1 MDDYSVTSLYE
12 SKNEWASRLVNIL
25 TPLIQEGIRS
35 IFDEAVKLC
44 VGNKEQDKYLM
55 TFQNLLSRVPKW
67 NPNIIKEETAR
78 IKERSTCGYL
88 EDLIT
93 CVHIIHLKCMT
104 VMRVGNKQKKVD
116 IKIPQLADFIHK
128 IYVNTAR
135 KVYSNVYIFER
146 GIQPLHTQRNNREF
160 EIIVKECI
168 YNTIRDNIP
177 VEELI
182 KMYLEDT
189 IEDVVEVT
197 ENEEVIQQEP
207 IHSEEDANLSA
218 RRRQHHGSTR
228 RRRHRDR
235 VGGSDEQDGGST
247 NGVNTSD
254 NTASTTIDQLDFV
267 GELNGTSAILSNS
280 SLETDNNTSDTTNV
294 YDNNVVKSG
303 GGGGGG
309 GISFG
314 ENQIRTFETDASER
328 KNEYM
333 THNDDADDADDDA
346 DGDSGRIKIG
356 GDIRLDTL
364 DIHTLND
371 IQEINAPPLLD
382 DIEVLA

>member
-25 TPLIQEGIRS
+25 TPLIQEGFRS

-44 VGNKEQDKYLM
+44 VGSKEQDKYLM

-67 NPNIIKEETAR
+67 NPNIIKDETSR
-78 IKERSTCGYL
+78 IKERSSCGYL

-104 VMRVGNKQKKVD
+104 VMRVGTKQKKVD
-116 IKIPQLADFIHK
+116 IKIPQLSDFIHK
-128 IYVNTAR
+128 IYVNSAR
-135 KVYSNVYIFER
+135 KLYSNVYIFEK

-182 KMYLEDT
+182 KMYLEET

-197 ENEEVIQQEP
+197 ENEEVIKQEP
-207 IHSEEDANLSA
+207 ILSEEDADLSA
-218 RRRQHHGSTR
+218 RRRTHHSSTR
-228 RRRHRDR
+228 RRRHRERDR
-235 VGGSDEQDGGST
+235 VSSEDGGDGGGGEGGGEGGAGDVSA
-247 NGVNTSD
+247 
-254 NTASTTIDQLDFV
+254 ASIGQLDFV
-267 GELNGTSAILSNS
+267 GELNGSNAPDS
-280 SLETDNNTSDTTNV
+280 VNTNND
-294 YDNNVVKSG
+294 VVDAAAEGSG
-303 GGGGGG
+303 SGSGV
-309 GISFG
+309 SFG
-314 ENQIRTFETDASER
+314 ENQIRTFETDSSER

-333 THNDDADDADDDA
+333 SRDTDDADDDDDD
-346 DGDSGRIKIG
+346 DGSGRLNIG
-356 GDIRLDTL
+356 GDIKLDTL

-371 IQEINAPPLLD
+371 TQNINAPPLLD

>member
-35 IFDEAVKLC
+35 ILDEAVKLC

-67 NPNIIKEETAR
+67 NPNIIKEETSR

-207 IHSEEDANLSA
+207 ILSEEDANLSA

-235 VGGSDEQDGGST
+235 VGGGDGGDGGDGDQDGGSDRDGS
-247 NGVNTSD
+247 NPI
-254 NTASTTIDQLDFV
+254 IDQLDFV
-267 GELNGTSAILSNS
+267 GELNGASNLSSVTN
-280 SLETDNNTSDTTNV
+280 TANTGNDNG
-294 YDNNVVKSG
+294 G

-314 ENQIRTFETDASER
+314 ENQVRTFETDASER

-333 THNDDADDADDDA
+333 THDDDADADDDE
-346 DGDSGRIKIG
+346 GDSGRLRIG
-356 GDIRLDTL
+356 DDIRLDTL
-364 DIHTLND
+364 DIHSLND

>member
-1 MDDYSVTSLYE
+1 
-12 SKNEWASRLVNIL
+12 
-25 TPLIQEGIRS
+25 
-35 IFDEAVKLC
+35 
-44 VGNKEQDKYLM
+44 
-55 TFQNLLSRVPKW
+55 
-67 NPNIIKEETAR
+67 
-78 IKERSTCGYL
+78 
-88 EDLIT
+88 
-93 CVHIIHLKCMT
+93 MT

-128 IYVNTAR
+128 IYVNSAR

-207 IHSEEDANLSA
+207 ILSEEDANLSA
-218 RRRQHHGSTR
+218 RRRAHHGSTR

-235 VGGSDEQDGGST
+235 ISDENNLNDGDADGSNDT
-247 NGVNTSD
+247 NTS
-254 NTASTTIDQLDFV
+254 ATIDQLDFV
-267 GELNGTSAILSNS
+267 GELNGSERLSSSSEQSGLSPTSVEVSNAS
-280 SLETDNNTSDTTNV
+280 SS
-294 YDNNVVKSG
+294 S
-303 GGGGGG
+303 

-314 ENQIRTFETDASER
+314 ENEVRTFETDSSER

-333 THNDDADDADDDA
+333 RDDDDD
-346 DGDSGRIKIG
+346 DGGYDDDGGSGRLKIG
-356 GDIRLDTL
+356 DDIRLDTL

-371 IQEINAPPLLD
+371 RQELNALPLLD
-382 DIEVLA
+382 DIEVLS

>member
-25 TPLIQEGIRS
+25 TPLIQEGFRS

-44 VGNKEQDKYLM
+44 AGSKEQDKYLM

-67 NPNIIKEETAR
+67 NPNIIKDETAR

-104 VMRVGNKQKKVD
+104 VMRVGTKQKKVD
-116 IKIPQLADFIHK
+116 IKIPQLSDFIHK
-128 IYVNTAR
+128 IYVNSAR
-135 KVYSNVYIFER
+135 KLYSNVYIFER
-146 GIQPLHTQRNNREF
+146 GIVPLHTQRNNREF

-177 VEELI
+177 VEDLI
-182 KMYLEDT
+182 KMYLEET

-197 ENEEVIQQEP
+197 ENEEVINQEP
-207 IHSEEDANLSA
+207 ILSEEDADLSA
-218 RRRQHHGSTR
+218 RRRAHHSSTR
-228 RRRHRDR
+228 RRRHRERDR
-235 VGGSDEQDGGST
+235 VSSEDGGDGGSGGSDGGSH
-247 NGVNTSD
+247 GSD
-254 NTASTTIDQLDFV
+254 GIGQLDFV
-267 GELNGTSAILSNS
+267 GELNGSEPSSAVSTPILA
-280 SLETDNNTSDTTNV
+280 DG
-294 YDNNVVKSG
+294 SG
-303 GGGGGG
+303 SGV
-309 GISFG
+309 SFG

-333 THNDDADDADDDA
+333 SHDADDADADD
-346 DGDSGRIKIG
+346 DSGRLNIGDDIK
-356 GDIRLDTL
+356 LDTL
-364 DIHTLND
+364 DIHTLNET
-371 IQEINAPPLLD
+371 QYINAPPLLD

>member
-1 MDDYSVTSLYE
+1 MCIISYVMDDYSVTSLYE

-25 TPLIQEGIRS
+25 TPLIQEGFRS
-35 IFDEAVKLC
+35 ILDEAVKLC

-67 NPNIIKEETAR
+67 NPNIIKEETSR

-104 VMRVGNKQKKVD
+104 VMRVGSKQKKVD
-116 IKIPQLADFIHK
+116 IKIPQLSDFIHK

-135 KVYSNVYIFER
+135 KLYSNVYIFEK
-146 GIQPLHTQRNNREF
+146 GIPPLHTQRNNREF

-177 VEELI
+177 VEDLI
-182 KMYLEDT
+182 KMYLEET

-197 ENEEVIQQEP
+197 ENEEVIKQEP
-207 IHSEEDANLSA
+207 ILSEEDANLSA
-218 RRRQHHGSTR
+218 RRRTHSSTR

-235 VGGSDEQDGGST
+235 DRVSGEDAENDGNDPS
-247 NGVNTSD
+247 
-254 NTASTTIDQLDFV
+254 ASTPIENLDFV
-267 GELNGTSAILSNS
+267 GELNGSSSSESASTSNNNNNSDNTESNS
-280 SLETDNNTSDTTNV
+280 IAVTS
-294 YDNNVVKSG
+294 SG
-303 GGGGGG
+303 V
-309 GISFG
+309 SFG
-314 ENQIRTFETDASER
+314 ENEVRTFETDSSER

-333 THNDDADDADDDA
+333 SNDADDD
-346 DGDSGRIKIG
+346 DDDNSGRIKIG
-356 GDIRLDTL
+356 GDIKLDTL

-371 IQEINAPPLLD
+371 IQTINAPPLLD

>member
-25 TPLIQEGIRS
+25 TPLIQEGFRS
-35 IFDEAVKLC
+35 ILDESIKLC

-67 NPNIIKEETAR
+67 NPNIIKEETSR

-104 VMRVGNKQKKVD
+104 VMRVGSKQKKVD
-116 IKIPQLADFIHK
+116 IKIPHLSDFIHK
-128 IYVNTAR
+128 IYVNSAR
-135 KVYSNVYIFER
+135 KLYSNVYIFEK
-146 GIQPLHTQRNNREF
+146 GIPPLHTQRNNREF

-177 VEELI
+177 VEDLI
-182 KMYLEDT
+182 KMYLEET

-197 ENEEVIQQEP
+197 ENEEVIKQEP
-207 IHSEEDANLSA
+207 ILSEEDANLSA
-218 RRRQHHGSTR
+218 RRRTHQSSTR
-228 RRRHRDR
+228 RRRHRERERDR
-235 VGGSDEQDGGST
+235 VASDDGESGGEQ
-247 NGVNTSD
+247 
-254 NTASTTIDQLDFV
+254 TAPIENLDFV
-267 GELNGTSAILSNS
+267 GELNGSSASSTESTTTDANSIAVTSNG
-280 SLETDNNTSDTTNV
+280 V
-294 YDNNVVKSG
+294 
-303 GGGGGG
+303 
-309 GISFG
+309 SFG
-314 ENQIRTFETDASER
+314 ENEVRTFETDASER
-328 KNEYM
+328 KNEFM
-333 THNDDADDADDDA
+333 TDDADADDD
-346 DGDSGRIKIG
+346 DDDSGRIKIG
-356 GDIRLDTL
+356 GDIKLDTL

-371 IQEINAPPLLD
+371 IQSINAPPLLD

>member
-67 NPNIIKEETAR
+67 NPNIIKEETSR

-207 IHSEEDANLSA
+207 IISEEDANLSA

-235 VGGSDEQDGGST
+235 VGGGDGGVE
-247 NGVNTSD
+247 NGENASD
-254 NTASTTIDQLDFV
+254 NASSSTIDQLDFV
-267 GELNGTSAILSNS
+267 GELNGASPILSAS
-280 SLETDNNTSDTTNV
+280 SLDSHDTNNSHRIDDNDT
-294 YDNNVVKSG
+294 VKSG
-303 GGGGGG
+303 GS

-314 ENQIRTFETDASER
+314 ENQVRTFETDASER

-333 THNDDADDADDDA
+333 THDNDDADDDE
-346 DGDSGRIKIG
+346 GDSGRLMIG
-356 GDIRLDTL
+356 DDIRLDTL
-364 DIHTLND
+364 DIHSLND
-371 IQEINAPPLLD
+371 IQELNAPPLLD

>member
-1 MDDYSVTSLYE
+1 
-12 SKNEWASRLVNIL
+12 
-25 TPLIQEGIRS
+25 
-35 IFDEAVKLC
+35 
-44 VGNKEQDKYLM
+44 
-55 TFQNLLSRVPKW
+55 
-67 NPNIIKEETAR
+67 
-78 IKERSTCGYL
+78 
-88 EDLIT
+88 
-93 CVHIIHLKCMT
+93 MT

-116 IKIPQLADFIHK
+116 IKIPQLADFVHK

-146 GIQPLHTQRNNREF
+146 GVQPLHTQRNNREF

-197 ENEEVIQQEP
+197 ENEEVIKQEP
-207 IHSEEDANLSA
+207 ILSEEDANLSA
-218 RRRQHHGSTR
+218 RRRAHHGSTR

-235 VGGSDEQDGGST
+235 ITDGDGDGDGDGGANEDT
-247 NGVNTSD
+247 R
-254 NTASTTIDQLDFV
+254 TATIDQLDFV
-267 GELNGTSAILSNS
+267 GELNGTAASSASES
-280 SLETDNNTSDTTNV
+280 ESMHDNNTSSS
-294 YDNNVVKSG
+294 NNGSNS
-303 GGGGGG
+303 G

-314 ENQIRTFETDASER
+314 ENEVRTFETDSSER

-333 THNDDADDADDDA
+333 THDDD
-346 DGDSGRIKIG
+346 DGGDDDDDSNGRLNIG

-371 IQEINAPPLLD
+371 TQEINAPPLLD
-382 DIEVLA
+382 DIEILA

>member
-25 TPLIQEGIRS
+25 TPLIQEGFRS

-44 VGNKEQDKYLM
+44 VGSKEPDKYLM

-67 NPNIIKEETAR
+67 NPNIIKDETSR

-104 VMRVGNKQKKVD
+104 VMRVGTKQKKVD
-116 IKIPQLADFIHK
+116 IKIPQLSDFIHK
-128 IYVNTAR
+128 IYVNSAR
-135 KVYSNVYIFER
+135 KLYSNVYIFEK

-177 VEELI
+177 VEDLI
-182 KMYLEDT
+182 KMYLEET

-197 ENEEVIQQEP
+197 ENEEVIKQEP
-207 IHSEEDANLSA
+207 ILSEEDADLSA
-218 RRRQHHGSTR
+218 KRRARHGITTR
-228 RRRHRDR
+228 RRRHRERSR
-235 VGGSDEQDGGST
+235 VSSQDGGGDDS
-247 NGVNTSD
+247 GGGDGGGES
-254 NTASTTIDQLDFV
+254 IGQLDFV
-267 GELNGTSAILSNS
+267 GELNGSNAPDS
-280 SLETDNNTSDTTNV
+280 VNHTNNELVNDTT
-294 YDNNVVKSG
+294 DGSSGSGSG
-303 GGGGGG
+303 GGGTGSGSG
-309 GISFG
+309 VSFG

-328 KNEYM
+328 KNDYM
-333 THNDDADDADDDA
+333 THDADDADDADDD
-346 DGDSGRIKIG
+346 DSGRLNIG
-356 GDIRLDTL
+356 GDIKLDTL

-371 IQEINAPPLLD
+371 MQNINAPPLLD

>member
-25 TPLIQEGIRS
+25 TPLVQEGVRS

-67 NPNIIKEETAR
+67 NTNIIKDETSR

-116 IKIPQLADFIHK
+116 IKIPQLADFVHK

-197 ENEEVIQQEP
+197 ENEEVIKQEP
-207 IHSEEDANLSA
+207 IISEEDANLSA
-218 RRRQHHGSTR
+218 RRRAHQSSTR
-228 RRRHRDR
+228 RRRHREHGQDR
-235 VGGSDEQDGGST
+235 VSDEDNNGSGSGSGD
-247 NGVNTSD
+247 N
-254 NTASTTIDQLDFV
+254 NTATIDQLDFV
-267 GELNGTSAILSNS
+267 GELNGAASALESDTAPASAYENSTSSSNS
-280 SLETDNNTSDTTNV
+280 
-294 YDNNVVKSG
+294 G
-303 GGGGGG
+303 GS

-314 ENQIRTFETDASER
+314 ENEVRTFETDASER

-333 THNDDADDADDDA
+333 THDADADADDDD
-346 DGDSGRIKIG
+346 DGSGRLNIG

-371 IQEINAPPLLD
+371 TQDINVPPLLD

>member
-116 IKIPQLADFIHK
+116 IKIPQLADFVHK

-135 KVYSNVYIFER
+135 KIYSNVYIFER

-207 IHSEEDANLSA
+207 ILSEEDANLSA
-218 RRRQHHGSTR
+218 RRRAHHQATTR

-235 VGGSDEQDGGST
+235 VTDEDSMGGAFSGGSGGE
-247 NGVNTSD
+247 
-254 NTASTTIDQLDFV
+254 TAANTIDQLDFV
-267 GELNGTSAILSNS
+267 GELNGSSALLSAPEPAS
-280 SLETDNNTSDTTNV
+280 TFVNTSNEASV
-294 YDNNVVKSG
+294 NSG
-303 GGGGGG
+303 SGSG

-314 ENQIRTFETDASER
+314 ENEVRTFETDASER
-328 KNEYM
+328 RNEFM
-333 THNDDADDADDDA
+333 THDDDGDDD
-346 DGDSGRIKIG
+346 DGDDYSGRLKIG

>member
-25 TPLIQEGIRS
+25 APLIQEGIRS
-35 IFDEAVKLC
+35 ILDEAVKLC

-67 NPNIIKEETAR
+67 NTNIIKEETVR
-78 IKERSTCGYL
+78 IKDRSTCGYL

-116 IKIPQLADFIHK
+116 IKIPQLSDFIHK
-128 IYVNTAR
+128 VYVNTAR

-207 IHSEEDANLSA
+207 ILSEEDANLSA
-218 RRRQHHGSTR
+218 RRRAHHGSTR

-235 VGGSDEQDGGST
+235 VSDDNNSLDGGDANTPSST
-247 NGVNTSD
+247 GSL
-254 NTASTTIDQLDFV
+254 DQLDFV
-267 GELNGTSAILSNS
+267 GELNGTSDPAEVVTKSGSSNQVVS
-280 SLETDNNTSDTTNV
+280 NADDS
-294 YDNNVVKSG
+294 NNV
-303 GGGGGG
+303 G

-314 ENQIRTFETDASER
+314 ENEVRTFETDPSER
-328 KNEYM
+328 KNEYR
-333 THNDDADDADDDA
+333 TNDDDA
-346 DGDSGRIKIG
+346 DGDDDDGDNGRLRIG

-364 DIHTLND
+364 DIHSLND
-371 IQEINAPPLLD
+371 IQELNAPPLLD

>member
-25 TPLIQEGIRS
+25 TPLVQEGFRS
-35 IFDEAVKLC
+35 ILDEAVKLC

-67 NPNIIKEETAR
+67 NPNIIKDETAR
-78 IKERSTCGYL
+78 IKERSSCGYL

-116 IKIPQLADFIHK
+116 IKIPQLSDFIHK
-128 IYVNTAR
+128 IYVNSAR
-135 KVYSNVYIFER
+135 KLYSNVYIFER
-146 GIQPLHTQRNNREF
+146 GIPPLHTQRNNREF

-182 KMYLEDT
+182 KMYLEET

-197 ENEEVIQQEP
+197 ENEEVIKQEP
-207 IHSEEDANLSA
+207 IISEDDANLSA
-218 RRRQHHGSTR
+218 RRRSSSSSTR
-228 RRRHRDR
+228 RRRHRERDR
-235 VGGSDEQDGGST
+235 VSDEDGHG
-247 NGVNTSD
+247 GDADVGAG
-254 NTASTTIDQLDFV
+254 ASVGQLDFV
-267 GELNGTSAILSNS
+267 GEINGSTPPDS
-280 SLETDNNTSDTTNV
+280 SSVSSSSSGLDNNDYTDNATTTTT
-294 YDNNVVKSG
+294 SG
-303 GGGGGG
+303 GV
-309 GISFG
+309 SFG
-314 ENQIRTFETDASER
+314 ENQIRTFETDSQER

-333 THNDDADDADDDA
+333 THDADDADDADDD
-346 DGDSGRIKIG
+346 SGRLNIG
-356 GDIRLDTL
+356 GDIKLDTL

-371 IQEINAPPLLD
+371 SQSINAPPLLD

>member
-67 NPNIIKEETAR
+67 NPNIIKDETSR

-104 VMRVGNKQKKVD
+104 VMRVGNTQKKVD
-116 IKIPQLADFIHK
+116 IKIPQLNDFVHK

-135 KVYSNVYIFER
+135 KIYSNVYIFER

-197 ENEEVIQQEP
+197 ENEEVIKQEP
-207 IHSEEDANLSA
+207 VISEEDANLSA
-218 RRRQHHGSTR
+218 RRRAHHGSTR

-235 VGGSDEQDGGST
+235 VNGDYENDMNNNNNNSHST
-247 NGVNTSD
+247 DSM
-254 NTASTTIDQLDFV
+254 IDQLDFV
-267 GELNGTSAILSNS
+267 GELNGATTAINTELSSNNEGYNNADS
-280 SLETDNNTSDTTNV
+280 SS
-294 YDNNVVKSG
+294 S
-303 GGGGGG
+303 G

-314 ENQIRTFETDASER
+314 ENEVRTFETDSSER

-333 THNDDADDADDDA
+333 THDADMDADDD
-346 DGDSGRIKIG
+346 DDDDNNSGRLNIG
-356 GDIRLDTL
+356 GDVRLDTL
-364 DIHTLND
+364 DIHALND
-371 IQEINAPPLLD
+371 INGINAPPLLD

>member
-116 IKIPQLADFIHK
+116 IKIPQLTDFIHK

-182 KMYLEDT
+182 KMYLEET

-207 IHSEEDANLSA
+207 ILSEEDANLSA

-235 VGGSDEQDGGST
+235 MSEQDGGDGDS
-247 NGVNTSD
+247 VSD
-254 NTASTTIDQLDFV
+254 NTSSAPIEHLDFV
-267 GELNGTSAILSNS
+267 GELNGSANVLSS
-280 SLETDNNTSDTTNV
+280 FESTTASNNTLDS
-294 YDNNVVKSG
+294 SIG
-303 GGGGGG
+303 GSNGGSGG

-314 ENQIRTFETDASER
+314 ENQVRTFETDASER

-333 THNDDADDADDDA
+333 THDDDDADDDEA
-346 DGDSGRIKIG
+346 DVGRLKIG
-356 GDIRLDTL
+356 DDIRLDTL

>member
-44 VGNKEQDKYLM
+44 LGNKEQDKYLM

-67 NPNIIKEETAR
+67 NPNIIKDETAR

-116 IKIPQLADFIHK
+116 IKIPQLADFVHK

-135 KVYSNVYIFER
+135 KVYSNVYIFEK

-197 ENEEVIQQEP
+197 ENEEVINQEP
-207 IHSEEDANLSA
+207 ILSEEDANLSA
-218 RRRQHHGSTR
+218 RRRAHHGSTR

-235 VGGSDEQDGGST
+235 VSGEEGGAGVGGGGGGDGANNDDGS
-247 NGVNTSD
+247 NGVAADGSG
-254 NTASTTIDQLDFV
+254 TIDQLDFV
-267 GELNGTSAILSNS
+267 GELNGSSNLGNDSSSS
-280 SLETDNNTSDTTNV
+280 SLAAS
-294 YDNNVVKSG
+294 S
-303 GGGGGG
+303 GGG

-314 ENQIRTFETDASER
+314 ENEVRTFETDSSER
-328 KNEYM
+328 RNEYM
-333 THNDDADDADDDA
+333 SNDNDDADDDDDS
-346 DGDSGRIKIG
+346 GSGRLNIG

-371 IQEINAPPLLD
+371 SQELNAPPLLD

>member
-25 TPLIQEGIRS
+25 TPLVQEGIRS
-35 IFDEAVKLC
+35 IFDESVKLC

-67 NPNIIKEETAR
+67 NPNIIKDETTR

-116 IKIPQLADFIHK
+116 IKIPHLSDFIHK

-207 IHSEEDANLSA
+207 ILSEDDANLSA
-218 RRRQHHGSTR
+218 RRRANHGSTR

-235 VGGSDEQDGGST
+235 VSGEDDSPGVGNNNDENHTRGNGGEGDD
-247 NGVNTSD
+247 
-254 NTASTTIDQLDFV
+254 ASATIDQLDFV
-267 GELNGTSAILSNS
+267 GELNGSSGPAI
-280 SLETDNNTSDTTNV
+280 
-294 YDNNVVKSG
+294 SG
-303 GGGGGG
+303 SG

-314 ENQIRTFETDASER
+314 DNEVRTFETDASER
-328 KNEYM
+328 KNEFM
-333 THNDDADDADDDA
+333 THDDDADDADDEDR
-346 DGDSGRIKIG
+346 GGRLNIG
-356 GDIRLDTL
+356 GDVRLDTL
-364 DIHTLND
+364 DIHTLNES
-371 IQEINAPPLLD
+371 QEINAPPLLD
-382 DIEVLA
+382 DIQVLA

>member
-25 TPLIQEGIRS
+25 TPLIQEGFRS

-44 VGNKEQDKYLM
+44 VGSKEQDKYLM

-67 NPNIIKEETAR
+67 NPNIIKDETSR
-78 IKERSTCGYL
+78 IKERSSCGYL

-104 VMRVGNKQKKVD
+104 VMRVGTKQKKVD
-116 IKIPQLADFIHK
+116 IKIPQLSDFIHK
-128 IYVNTAR
+128 IYVNSAR
-135 KVYSNVYIFER
+135 KLYSNVYIFEK

-182 KMYLEDT
+182 KMYLEET

-197 ENEEVIQQEP
+197 ENEEVIKQEP
-207 IHSEEDANLSA
+207 ILSEEDADLSA
-218 RRRQHHGSTR
+218 RRRTHHSSTR
-228 RRRHRDR
+228 RRRHRERDR
-235 VGGSDEQDGGST
+235 VSSEDGGDGGGGEGGGEGGAGDVSA
-247 NGVNTSD
+247 
-254 NTASTTIDQLDFV
+254 ASIGQLDFV
-267 GELNGTSAILSNS
+267 GELNGSDTPPSSSS
-280 SLETDNNTSDTTNV
+280 SLVDAAAEG
-294 YDNNVVKSG
+294 SG
-303 GGGGGG
+303 SGSGV
-309 GISFG
+309 SFG
-314 ENQIRTFETDASER
+314 ENQIRTFETDSSER

-333 THNDDADDADDDA
+333 SRDTDDADDDDD
-346 DGDSGRIKIG
+346 DGSGRLNIG
-356 GDIRLDTL
+356 GDIKLDTL

-371 IQEINAPPLLD
+371 TQNINAPPLLD

>member
-25 TPLIQEGIRS
+25 TPLIQEGFRS
-35 IFDEAVKLC
+35 ILDEAVKLC

-67 NPNIIKEETAR
+67 NPNIIKEETSR

-104 VMRVGNKQKKVD
+104 VMRVGSKQKKVD
-116 IKIPQLADFIHK
+116 IKIPQLSDFIHK

-135 KVYSNVYIFER
+135 KLYSNVYIFEK
-146 GIQPLHTQRNNREF
+146 GIPPLHTQRNNREF

-177 VEELI
+177 VEDLI
-182 KMYLEDT
+182 KMYLEET

-197 ENEEVIQQEP
+197 ENEEVIKQEP
-207 IHSEEDANLSA
+207 ILSEEDANLSA
-218 RRRQHHGSTR
+218 RRRTHSSTR

-235 VGGSDEQDGGST
+235 DRVSGEDAENDGNDPS
-247 NGVNTSD
+247 
-254 NTASTTIDQLDFV
+254 ASTPIENLDFV
-267 GELNGTSAILSNS
+267 GELNGSSSSESASTSNNNNNSDNRESNS
-280 SLETDNNTSDTTNV
+280 IAVTS
-294 YDNNVVKSG
+294 SG
-303 GGGGGG
+303 V
-309 GISFG
+309 SFG
-314 ENQIRTFETDASER
+314 ENEVRTFETDSSER

-333 THNDDADDADDDA
+333 SNDADDD
-346 DGDSGRIKIG
+346 DDDDSGRIKIG
-356 GDIRLDTL
+356 GDIKLDTL

-371 IQEINAPPLLD
+371 MQTINAPPLLD

>member
-67 NPNIIKEETAR
+67 NPNIIKEETSR

-207 IHSEEDANLSA
+207 IISEEDANLSA

-235 VGGSDEQDGGST
+235 VGGGDGGAE
-247 NGVNTSD
+247 NGENASD
-254 NTASTTIDQLDFV
+254 NASSSTIDQLDFV
-267 GELNGTSAILSNS
+267 GELNGASAILSASSVDSHDTNS
-280 SLETDNNTSDTTNV
+280 SHRINDDNDT
-294 YDNNVVKSG
+294 VKSG
-303 GGGGGG
+303 GS

-314 ENQIRTFETDASER
+314 ENQVRTFETDASER

-333 THNDDADDADDDA
+333 THDNDDADDDE
-346 DGDSGRIKIG
+346 GDSGRLRIG
-356 GDIRLDTL
+356 DDIRLDTL
-364 DIHTLND
+364 DIHSLND
-371 IQEINAPPLLD
+371 IQELNAPPLLD

>member
-25 TPLIQEGIRS
+25 TPLIQEGFRS
-35 IFDEAVKLC
+35 IFDESVKLC

-67 NPNIIKEETAR
+67 NPNIIKEETSR
-78 IKERSTCGYL
+78 IKERSSCGYL

-116 IKIPQLADFIHK
+116 IKIPQLSDFIHK

-135 KVYSNVYIFER
+135 KLYSNVYIFER

-177 VEELI
+177 VEDLI
-182 KMYLEDT
+182 KMYLEET

-197 ENEEVIQQEP
+197 ENEEVIKQEP
-207 IHSEEDANLSA
+207 ILSEEDANLSA
-218 RRRQHHGSTR
+218 RRRTHQSSTR
-228 RRRHRDR
+228 RRRHRERGCDR
-235 VGGSDEQDGGST
+235 VSDEGDSSFAT
-247 NGVNTSD
+247 DADSAAAAAA
-254 NTASTTIDQLDFV
+254 ASPIENLDFV
-267 GELNGTSAILSNS
+267 GDLNGTTDPSESTGSIAINS
-280 SLETDNNTSDTTNV
+280 GV
-294 YDNNVVKSG
+294 
-303 GGGGGG
+303 
-309 GISFG
+309 SFG
-314 ENQIRTFETDASER
+314 DNEVRTFETDASER
-328 KNEYM
+328 RNEYESRS
-333 THNDDADDADDDA
+333 HDDEDDD
-346 DGDSGRIKIG
+346 DDDNGRINIG
-356 GDIRLDTL
+356 GDIKLDTL
-364 DIHTLND
+364 DIHTIND
-371 IQEINAPPLLD
+371 NQTINAPPLLD

>member
-35 IFDEAVKLC
+35 IFDESVKLC

-67 NPNIIKEETAR
+67 NPNIIKDETAR

-116 IKIPQLADFIHK
+116 IKIPQLSDFIHK

-135 KVYSNVYIFER
+135 KVYSNVYIFEK

-197 ENEEVIQQEP
+197 ENEEVINQEP
-207 IHSEEDANLSA
+207 IISEEDANLSA
-218 RRRQHHGSTR
+218 RRRAHHGSTR
-228 RRRHRDR
+228 RRRHRER
-235 VGGSDEQDGGST
+235 VTGERDEGDAADAGGST
-247 NGVNTSD
+247 NDNHNT
-254 NTASTTIDQLDFV
+254 IGQLDFV
-267 GELNGTSAILSNS
+267 GELNGTTPPPPPQS
-280 SLETDNNTSDTTNV
+280 SIS
-294 YDNNVVKSG
+294 SSSS
-303 GGGGGG
+303 

-314 ENQIRTFETDASER
+314 ENDVRTFETDASER

-333 THNDDADDADDDA
+333 NNNHADDADDD
-346 DGDSGRIKIG
+346 DDDDNGGGRLNIG
-356 GDIRLDTL
+356 GDIRLDTM

-371 IQEINAPPLLD
+371 VQELNAPPLLD
-382 DIEVLA
+382 DIEILA

>member
-1 MDDYSVTSLYE
+1 MVILIVMDDYSVTSLYE

-25 TPLIQEGIRS
+25 TPLIQEGVRS

-67 NPNIIKEETAR
+67 NPNIIKEETGR

-207 IHSEEDANLSA
+207 ILSEEDANLSA
-218 RRRQHHGSTR
+218 RRRAHHGSTR

-235 VGGSDEQDGGST
+235 VSEDNNSNGADGNNDADT
-247 NGVNTSD
+247 P
-254 NTASTTIDQLDFV
+254 TTLDQLDFV
-267 GELNGTSAILSNS
+267 GELNGAVTSLASSGDEKTSRDIL
-280 SLETDNNTSDTTNV
+280 EVDAGTS
-294 YDNNVVKSG
+294 SG
-303 GGGGGG
+303 GGGS

-314 ENQIRTFETDASER
+314 ENEVRTFETDASER
-328 KNEYM
+328 RNEYM
-333 THNDDADDADDDA
+333 RDDDDA
-346 DGDSGRIKIG
+346 DGGDDEDGDVGRLRIG

-371 IQEINAPPLLD
+371 VQEINAPPLLD
-382 DIEVLA
+382 DIEVLS